1 MNNKLI
7 STNAKTNIQSD
18 QNGGFGKIPDKFD
31 WLDES
36 AGAGEA
42 QRGRI

>member
-18 QNGGFGKIPDKFD
+18 QSGGFGKIPDKLD
-31 WLDES
+31 WLDKP

-42 QRGRI
+42 QTGRI